1 MGMYLFAAWMT
12 GMLVPLQTAANA
24 RMRRSVGAALPVTL
38 LSFAVSSL
46 LLAVVSLARGMA
58 LVPTAAQMDAVPW
71 WGWTGG
77 IIALLTITV
86 TMVLFRVLGP
96 VQTTI
101 LPLLGQI
108 LFSLVIDHFGLFGS
122 VNIPISPLRAGAMV
136 LLTGGVILVTV
147 VPSLGKGKED
157 GSGRGRYTLLWQSA
171 GIGAGCLMASI
182 GAMYGRLG
190 LLLGS
195 AVQASAVSF
204 LTATAVMALVC
215 IGNGSMGSVA
225 RAFSRGNPWWMWL
238 GGVCGALSVFSNA
251 WLIPRTGAGGFFMA
265 FLLGQMGVSLLMEGR
280 GWMGAER
287 RRISAVQW
295 IGLAL
300 MAAGVLFIRWQ

>member
-24 RMRRSVGAALPVTL
+24 RMRRSIGAALPVTL

-46 LLAVVSLARGMA
+46 LLVVVSLARGIP
-58 LVPTAAQMDAVPW
+58 LVPAAAQMDAVPW

-147 VPSLGKGKED
+147 VPSLEKGKED
-157 GSGRGRYTLLWQSA
+157 GSGRGRYTLLWQAA
-171 GIGAGCLMASI
+171 GIGVGCLMASI

-204 LTATAVMALVC
+204 LAATAVMALVC

-225 RAFSRGNPWWMWL
+225 RAFSRDNPWWMWL

-295 IGLAL
+295 IGLVL